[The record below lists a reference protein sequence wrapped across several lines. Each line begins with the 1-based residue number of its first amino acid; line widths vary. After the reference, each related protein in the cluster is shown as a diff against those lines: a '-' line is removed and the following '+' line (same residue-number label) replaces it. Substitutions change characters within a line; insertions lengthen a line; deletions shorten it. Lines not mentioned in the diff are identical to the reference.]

1 MKMYTTVKEHYDL
14 LIDEGNDPVYD
25 PIPLQEYMDKWDG
38 QKFIDSLKLTKG
50 KYVLEVGVGTG
61 RLARKVCGYCE
72 KFVGIDISPKT
83 IERAKYNLSE
93 YKNTQL
99 ICADILNFESESRFD
114 VIYSTL
120 TFMHINDKLLAMN
133 KVKKLL
139 KSEGRFVL
147 SISNDLSGYID
158 YGTRK
163 IEIYPDTP
171 NEITLYLYK
180 VGLKLVDTFY
190 TEFATVFIV
199 ENA

>member
-1 MKMYTTVKEHYDL
+1 MYTTVKEHYDL